1 VTQPLQPR
9 PFARPHRE
17 RPRSGWLRR
26 TLLLLVAM
34 AVFALGAALG
44 LALDQGSGA
53 KGTQTCERTLRLVTI
68 TVTKH

>member
-1 VTQPLQPR
+1 
-9 PFARPHRE
+9 
-17 RPRSGWLRR
+17 
-26 TLLLLVAM
+26 LLVAM

>member
-1 VTQPLQPR
+1 VTQPFQPR
-9 PFARPHRE
+9 PSARPRRE
-17 RPRSGWLRR
+17 RSHSGWLRR
-26 TLLLLVAM
+26 ALLLLLAT
-34 AVFALGAALG
+34 AVFALGTALG